1 MKMKKMKTWILLIRK
16 IKTAMEQLK
25 SSRESI
31 ASYSKMQSKKRIREK
46 NNCRL
51 LYFCFSQKIKVDN
64 VFDIQW
70 DEKTKLADLDWQSSA
85 NFLDTISKVWGI
97 KVEKTHKDT
106 YRILGNLIRSEI

>member
-1 MKMKKMKTWILLIRK
+1 MKNVKIFVHFSFDFLLFD
-16 IKTAMEQLK
+16 L
-25 SSRESI
+25 
-31 ASYSKMQSKKRIREK
+31 
-46 NNCRL
+46 
-51 LYFCFSQKIKVDN
+51 QKIKVDN

-106 YRILGNLIRSEI
+106 YRILGDLIRSQI